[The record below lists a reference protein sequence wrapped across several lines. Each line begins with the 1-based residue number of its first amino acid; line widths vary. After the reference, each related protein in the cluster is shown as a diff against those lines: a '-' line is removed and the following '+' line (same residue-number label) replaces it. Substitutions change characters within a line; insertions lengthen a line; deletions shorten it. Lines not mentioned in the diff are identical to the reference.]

1 MRVKGCENSSGG
13 GGGAGTSPPCARL
26 SPGPPP
32 PHRKY
37 YGEKIGIYFAWLGYY
52 TQMLLLAAVVGVAC
66 FLYGYLNQENC
77 TWR

>member
-1 MRVKGCENSSGG
+1 MKLQSGSISNNR
-13 GGGAGTSPPCARL
+13 ASDNQFL
-26 SPGPPP
+26 SLF
-32 PHRKY
+32 RKY

-66 FLYGYLNQENC
+66 FLYGYFNQNNC

>member
-1 MRVKGCENSSGG
+1 MKLHSEDPLKISSL
-13 GGGAGTSPPCARL
+13 SLPP
-26 SPGPPP
+26 S
-32 PHRKY
+32 RKY

-66 FLYGYLNQENC
+66 FLYGYLNQDNC